1 MKKDI
6 TRFGISLLITICLL
20 ASVDLIVGFVG
31 DRLAW
36 NMPNFSGQIAK
47 DNYRLHRMDAEV
59 VIIGSSRGAHHYV
72 TSQLNDSI
80 DNLVGR
86 HVTVYNAAIQGKFA
100 NSNCCAAE
108 VILSRYHP
116 KLLIF
121 DMPEHQMRSSDFPS
135 DLEFSSP
142 YYWTDTIVRR
152 YLDNLGAKEQIVMKS
167 SLCRYNSKVI
177 RVLSSYLQ
185 HIPEDDGYAPMYGC
199 AIDTSKHEPTMSDT
213 GALSLNPY
221 SENNLVNVFKK
232 CKASDVQLVMVC
244 SPWFRENMGNTQLEE
259 LCNKYDILFIDFGDT
274 ELFNSHPDWF
284 HDAGHLNDL
293 GAHAYTEIFFH
304 EIKPMIKAIY
314 YQ

>member
-20 ASVDLIVGFVG
+20 VIVDLAVGFVG

-108 VILSRYHP
+108 AVLSRYHP
-116 KLLIF
+116 KLVIF
-121 DMPEHQMRSSDFPS
+121 DMPENQMRAKEIESDIV
-135 DLEFSSP
+135 FSSP
-142 YYWTDTIVRR
+142 YYWSDSIVKR
-152 YLDNLGAKEQIVMKS
+152 YIDKLGLKEKLIMKS
-167 SLCRYNSKVI
+167 SLCRYNGK
-177 RVLSSYLQ
+177 LSRIAFSYLQ
-185 HIPEDDGYAPMYGC
+185 NIPFDDGYAPKYGSTV
-199 AIDTSKHEPTMSDT
+199 DFSSKITELTMGDP
-213 GALSLNPY
+213 LNPL
-221 SENNLVNVFKK
+221 SADNLVMVFNKYN
-232 CKASDVQLVMVC
+232 KAKVPLVMVC
-244 SPWFRENMGNTQLEE
+244 SPGFRPEGNNLQLKK
-259 LCNKYDILFIDFGDT
+259 LCDCYGIPFLDLYDIQEFD
-274 ELFNSHPDWF
+274 EHPSWF
-284 HDAGHLNDL
+284 HDPNHLNDT
-293 GAHAYTEIFFH
+293 GAHEYTALFYQ
-304 EIKPMIKAIY
+304 EIKTIIDSIY
-314 YQ
+314 NQ

>member
-20 ASVDLIVGFVG
+20 VIVDLAVGFVG

-108 VILSRYHP
+108 AILSRYQP
-116 KLLIF
+116 KLIIF
-121 DMPEHQMRSSDFPS
+121 DMPENQMQSYDIASDI
-135 DLEFSSP
+135 DFSSP
-142 YYWTDTIVRR
+142 YYWSDTIVHR
-152 YLDNLGAKEQIVMKS
+152 YLDNLGIKERITMKS
-167 SLCRYNSKVI
+167 SLCRYNSKAFRI
-177 RVLSSYLQ
+177 LSSYLQ
-185 HIPEDDGYAPMYGC
+185 NVPEDDGYAPMYGSS
-199 AIDTSKHEPTMSDT
+199 IDTLKQ
-213 GALSLNPY
+213 ALIMAKDVDAPLNPY
-221 SENNLVNVFKK
+221 SVNNLVSVFN
-232 CKASDVQLVMVC
+232 KAKTNGVPIVMVC
-244 SPWFRENMGNTQLEE
+244 SPRFRTNMTNFQLEQ
-259 LCNKYDILFIDFGDT
+259 LCNNYNVQFIDFCNSD
-274 ELFNSHPDWF
+274 LFNAHPEWF
-284 HDAGHLNDL
+284 HDAGHMNDI
-293 GAHAYTEIFFH
+293 GAHVYTGLFF
-304 EIKPMIKAIY
+304 ETIKPKLESI
-314 YQ
+314 Q

>member
-6 TRFGISLLITICLL
+6 TRFGISSLITICLL
-20 ASVDLIVGFVG
+20 VVVDLAVGFVG

-100 NSNCCAAE
+100 NSNCCATE

-116 KLLIF
+116 KLVIF
-121 DMPEHQMRSSDFPS
+121 DMPENQMQIMDVASDIS
-135 DLEFSSP
+135 FSSP

-152 YLDNLGAKEQIVMKS
+152 YLDNVSLKNKITMKS
-167 SLCRYNSKVI
+167 SLCRYNSKVFRI
-177 RVLSSYLQ
+177 LSTYLE
-185 HIPEDDGYAPMYGC
+185 HKPEDDGYVPMFGC
-199 AIDTSKHEPTMSDT
+199 SIDTLNQVDILPKSEVVP
-213 GALSLNPY
+213 LSPY
-221 SENNLVNVFKK
+221 SVSNLENVFNK
-232 CKASDVQLVMVC
+232 CNEMGVSIIMVC
-244 SPWFRENMGNTQLEE
+244 SPKYRTNMGNNRLAE
-259 LCNKYDILFIDFGDT
+259 LCRKHDVIFIDFCNS
-274 ELFNSHPDWF
+274 ELFNAHPSWF
-284 HDAGHLNDL
+284 HDAGHLNDN
-293 GAHAYTEIFFH
+293 GAHEYTSMFY
-304 EIKPMIKAIY
+304 KAIDPIIKTIDF
-314 YQ
+314 

>member
-20 ASVDLIVGFVG
+20 VVVDLAVGFVG

-108 VILSRYHP
+108 AVLSRYHP
-116 KLLIF
+116 KLVIF
-121 DMPEHQMRSSDFPS
+121 DMPENQMRAKEIETDI
-135 DLEFSSP
+135 EFSSP
-142 YYWTDTIVRR
+142 YYWNDSIVKR
-152 YLDNLGAKEQIVMKS
+152 YIDNLGLKEKAIMKS
-167 SLCRYNSKVI
+167 SLCRYNGKLFRI
-177 RVLSSYLQ
+177 AFSYLQ
-185 HIPEDDGYAPMYGC
+185 NIPFDDGYAPRYGSTVN
-199 AIDTSKHEPTMSDT
+199 ISNVVPENTVGEP
-213 GALSLNPY
+213 LNPV
-221 SENNLVNVFKK
+221 SAKNFVNVLCKYKK
-232 CKASDVQLVMVC
+232 ANVPLIIVC
-244 SPWFRENMGNTQLEE
+244 SPRFRPTGDNHQLEK
-259 LCNKYDILFIDFGDT
+259 LCMDNGVLFIDFFDT
-274 ELFNSHPDWF
+274 ELFNEHPEWF
-284 HDAGHLNDL
+284 YDLGHLNDI
-293 GAHAYTEIFFH
+293 GAHEYTSLFYES
-304 EIKPMIKAIY
+304 IKPCLKIINF
-314 YQ
+314 